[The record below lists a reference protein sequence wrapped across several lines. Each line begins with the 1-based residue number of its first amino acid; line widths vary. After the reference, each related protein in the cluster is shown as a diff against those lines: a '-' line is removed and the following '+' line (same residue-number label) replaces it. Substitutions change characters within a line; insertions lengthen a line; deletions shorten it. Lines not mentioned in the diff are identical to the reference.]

1 MAVSLVAGALK
12 QGFVFRTE
20 ARRGK
25 PEQSRERGCN
35 RWPAW
40 VARAWA
46 KAWGTNGNICIDS
59 LWIEFFQQDTGP
71 PGKKQAAGGAG
82 KRKRLSSG
90 TEGLGEGSRA
100 LPRAALQGP
109 GLADSEKTPAR
120 SVPGNQTQREGTD
133 LQCGVAT
140 SGVEVSTERS
150 RRLTET
156 SGSQGNFLS

>member
-1 MAVSLVAGALK
+1 MFSELRLGGGSPNSHAREGVTAGLP
-12 QGFVFRTE
+12 GSPEHGR
-20 ARRGK
+20 RRGVQT
-25 PEQSRERGCN
+25 ETSALTHCESSFFSRIQGHL
-35 RWPAW
+35 
-40 VARAWA
+40 V
-46 KAWGTNGNICIDS
+46 
-59 LWIEFFQQDTGP
+59 
-71 PGKKQAAGGAG
+71 KKQAAGGAG